1 MAISKE
7 TKAKIVKE
15 FGGSAKNT
23 GLTEVQI
30 AILTAEIKSLTT
42 HMVDNKKDNISKRGL
57 YKKVSQRKSLL
68 SYLKNNDIKRYR
80 EVLKKLDIRGN

>member
-23 GLTEVQI
+23 GLTEVQV

-42 HMVDNKKDNISKRGL
+42 HMVENKKDNISKRGL

-68 SYLKNNDIKRYR
+68 TYLKNNDIKRYR
-80 EVLKKLDIRGN
+80 EVLKKLDIRGS